1 MLRSILKKFKYS
13 QINYNNKF
21 STMPLK
27 KYDFLITDFHHIKLF
42 TGSAKSTRDLFINK
56 FNFTFNAF
64 SGPETGNQETLDYL
78 LSYGNTKI
86 IISSPLG
93 NDTYSQKFMNNY
105 LSKHG
110 DGIADITFLTN
121 NIDNLQN
128 NMKKNN
134 IIVVNDLQ
142 SYDNYKMITY
152 QAHETHSNLTH
163 TFIELN
169 ENISNDI
176 LFPNYQLITNENSG
190 SMNLDHTVINMREN
204 EMIQTTEW
212 YKECLGFHQFWSV
225 DDKEIHTD
233 NTSLKSIVMANETET
248 IKIPINEPAPGKKE
262 SQIQEFINEY
272 DGPGVQH
279 IALRVPNII
288 DYVTEAKYRG
298 LQFLE
303 SPSNSYYKEISEK
316 LKLNNIQI
324 DEDIDILKS
333 LGILI
338 DCDKNGYLL
347 QIFTECIV
355 DRPTLFFEIIQ
366 RNNNDGFGAG
376 NFKSLFEIIEKSQEK
391 RGNLKPYKKS
401 INKYKTTIIPKE

>member
-1 MLRSILKKFKYS
+1 
-13 QINYNNKF
+13 
-21 STMPLK
+21 
-27 KYDFLITDFHHIKLF
+27 
-42 TGSAKSTRDLFINK
+42 
-56 FNFTFNAF
+56 
-64 SGPETGNQETLDYL
+64 
-78 LSYGNTKI
+78 
-86 IISSPLG
+86 
-93 NDTYSQKFMNNY
+93 
-105 LSKHG
+105 
-110 DGIADITFLTN
+110 
-121 NIDNLQN
+121 
-128 NMKKNN
+128 
-134 IIVVNDLQ
+134 
-142 SYDNYKMITY
+142 
-152 QAHETHSNLTH
+152 
-163 TFIELN
+163 
-169 ENISNDI
+169 
-176 LFPNYQLITNENSG
+176 
-190 SMNLDHTVINMREN
+190 MNLDHTVINMKEN